1 MADQYADA
9 EIIVAGLKRKLNSHG
24 ESLRIARATVTAV
37 TNGLVSIQRGD
48 ADTAEDAGSPRIE
61 NRGVAVGDDV
71 AIVNLGGAPLVLGP
85 IGPNTY
91 YDATIGPWFR
101 ENVGSG
107 GAADYGMR
115 LPVPDSSTAFVATGV
130 GIEVKQGTA
139 GRIRGGILW
148 TSTDRTA
155 GTTTLGVK
163 VNNQASAVPLTG
175 IVINGTNLRS
185 ISMLL
190 PWEDSIPFAAGDVI
204 EANLIVDAAWTPTT
218 ADATALLFVT
228 YEIAG

>member
-1 MADQYADA
+1 MADDHNDA
-9 EIIVAGLKRKLNSHG
+9 EIIVAALKRKLTNHSDA
-24 ESLRIARATVTAV
+24 LRLGRATVTAV
-37 TNGLVSIQRGD
+37 SSGLVSLQRGD
-48 ADTAEDAGSPRIE
+48 SSEEDAGYPRIE

-71 AIVNLGGAPLVLGP
+71 AVVNLGGAPLVLGP

-115 LPVPDSSTAFVATGV
+115 LPVPDSSTTFVATGV
-130 GIEVKQGTA
+130 GIEVKQGNA
-139 GRIRGGILW
+139 GRIRGGLLW

-155 GTTTLGVK
+155 GTVTLGVK

-185 ISMLL
+185 ISALL
-190 PWEDSIPFAAGDVI
+190 PWNDSIPFAAGDVI

-218 ADATALLFVT
+218 ADATAILFVT
-228 YEIAG
+228 YEVAG